1 MKEGV
6 RDMVVGDGVPRSGE
20 IIELL
25 AIFRVEI
32 PPLVA
37 MESFRGE
44 HLTGAVLADFL
55 PEEPETLKLSFF

>member
-1 MKEGV
+1 MGE
-6 RDMVVGDGVPRSGE
+6 GVPRSGE

-37 MESFRGE
+37 IESFRGE
-44 HLTGAVLADFL
+44 HLIGAVLADFF
-55 PEEPETLKLSFF
+55 PEEPLTLKLSFF